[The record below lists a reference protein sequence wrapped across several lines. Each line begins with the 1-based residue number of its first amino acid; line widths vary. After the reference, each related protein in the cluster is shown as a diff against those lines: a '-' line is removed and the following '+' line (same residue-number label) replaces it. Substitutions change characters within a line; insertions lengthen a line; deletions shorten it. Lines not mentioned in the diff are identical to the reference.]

1 MAFID
6 PAELPAREI
15 RPGWTARFFHS
26 EHMTFAYYEIAGG
39 AGVHRHS
46 HDNEE
51 VWHVVDAAL
60 EVTLGDAARRVPA
73 GQSVVVPAGVEHAL
87 RADGPSRAIVVDHPV
102 RDSVGGVSTL

>member
-51 VWHVVDAAL
+51 VWHVVDGAL
-60 EVTLGDAARRVPA
+60 EATLGDAARPVPA
-73 GQSVVVPAGVEHAL
+73 GTPVDVPGSRAGG
-87 RADGPSRAIVVDHPV
+87 RAGAIVVAPRA
-102 RDSVGGVSTL
+102 RDSVGGVGTL